1 MYYLFLDESGDHGL
15 SNVNPNFPIFV
26 LCGVLFE
33 QSDYEECRDK
43 INQVK
48 NQFWG
53 NKDVIFHSR
62 DIRKCQKEF
71 QILSDLDFKRD
82 FMSAVNAIITTCNYT
97 IIADGIDKHLYIQK
111 YGKLS
116 NVYELSLSFIIE
128 RSVFY
133 LDDIPGDESLC
144 IVIEERGKKEDKQL
158 AEHFN
163 RLLSRGTGYVN
174 PERLRALNL
183 RIEFRSK
190 SKNINGLQLADLV
203 AYPIARYL
211 LDKNRANPAFDVLDP
226 KLYMKNG
233 HLYGLKLFP

>member
-97 IIADGIDKHLYIQK
+97 IIADGIDKHQYIQK
-111 YGKLS
+111 YVS
-116 NVYELSLSFIIE
+116 SQMFMIWV
-128 RSVFY
+128 
-133 LDDIPGDESLC
+133 C
-144 IVIEERGKKEDKQL
+144 
-158 AEHFN
+158 
-163 RLLSRGTGYVN
+163 
-174 PERLRALNL
+174 
-183 RIEFRSK
+183 
-190 SKNINGLQLADLV
+190 
-203 AYPIARYL
+203 
-211 LDKNRANPAFDVLDP
+211 
-226 KLYMKNG
+226 
-233 HLYGLKLFP
+233 HL